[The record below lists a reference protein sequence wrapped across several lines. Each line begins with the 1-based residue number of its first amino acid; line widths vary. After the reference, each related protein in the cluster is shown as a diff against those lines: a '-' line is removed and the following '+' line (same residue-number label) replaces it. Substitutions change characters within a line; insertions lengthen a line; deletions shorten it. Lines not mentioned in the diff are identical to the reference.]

1 MRAGLC
7 KVIAGDKILLG
18 GVERVANAVAVAE
31 IGHHI
36 GAVGRL
42 VEREDLFA
50 GERREVFPYLVKLPH
65 AVKNEKALGSV
76 ERFRREKGDLV
87 AGAFIALADHAQL
100 CERVLIELRVDPG
113 IALLFGSGGIL
124 APTGAQHQQ
133 QERGGQNG

>member
-42 VEREDLFA
+42 VER
-50 GERREVFPYLVKLPH
+50 
-65 AVKNEKALGSV
+65 
-76 ERFRREKGDLV
+76 
-87 AGAFIALADHAQL
+87 
-100 CERVLIELRVDPG
+100 
-113 IALLFGSGGIL
+113 
-124 APTGAQHQQ
+124 
-133 QERGGQNG
+133 